1 MIIYFDRTLI
11 KITAESKQ
19 SWTKML
25 QPTVLKMN
33 STHKRAIGATP
44 FRIMFGRE
52 SRCTNLLE
60 LLQIQPQVFEDEEN
74 IHDDSMDCP
83 DEHERNA
90 RIDDECLDFDEK
102 RLERWESARNC
113 IFREQV
119 KQKQTFDD
127 KVILKR
133 YIYSSYSYHVMNSIV
148 YSNTYNVANV
158 TYILPV

>member
-19 SWTKML
+19 NWTKML

-60 LLQIQPQVFEDEEN
+60 LLQIHPQVFEDNMQDE
-74 IHDDSMDCP
+74 SMDCP
-83 DEHERNA
+83 DEQEKNA
-90 RIDDECLDFDEK
+90 RIGDECLDFDEK
-102 RLERWESARNC
+102 RLEKWESARNC

-119 KQKQTFDD
+119 EQKQTFDD
-127 KVILKR
+127 KVVLKR
-133 YIYSSYSYHVMNSIV
+133 YIYSPTM
-148 YSNTYNVANV
+148 
-158 TYILPV
+158 

>member
-1 MIIYFDRTLI
+1 MD
-11 KITAESKQ
+11 KNATAYSFIDELHPQ
-19 SWTKML
+19 T
-25 QPTVLKMN
+25 
-33 STHKRAIGATP
+33 AIGATP

-60 LLQIQPQVFEDEEN
+60 LLQIQPQEN

-83 DEHERNA
+83 DEHERN
-90 RIDDECLDFDEK
+90 DFDEK

-133 YIYSSYSYHVMNSIV
+133 YIYSSY
-148 YSNTYNVANV
+148 T
-158 TYILPV
+158 